1 MKFLGFETLRVDRD
15 VWMRESVQED
25 GITKYNEYV
34 ILYTDDCLVISNQG
48 EAVLRNEI
56 GNYLSSK

>member
-1 MKFLGFETLRVDRD
+1 MKFLGFKFSRADPY

-25 GITKYNEYV
+25 GITKYHEYV
-34 ILYTDDCLVISNQG
+34 LLYMDDCLVISDQG

-56 GNYLSSK
+56 RKYFRLK